1 MFKHDT
7 RAAFLAALLAPII
20 QGCSLFGVG
29 EAEYACPEP
38 GKGVCKSA
46 RQVYQDTDSPPSEG
60 LSPTPAKNYSEPDL
74 RLITPETVP
83 NRTPAQ
89 ILRIWIAP
97 WVDKQSNWH
106 SGGVVMTDIA
116 PRDWQSAIPV
126 YSPSDD

>member
-1 MFKHDT
+1 MYKPNRGVWLLT
-7 RAAFLAALLAPII
+7 GLLALMI

-29 EAEYACPEP
+29 ESEYACPEP

-46 RQVYQDTDSPPSEG
+46 RQIYQDTDDMPTENLLSIPPKIHTAPN
-60 LSPTPAKNYSEPDL
+60 LSL
-74 RLITPETVP
+74 VTPEAIP

-97 WVDKQSNWH
+97 WVDREGNWH
-106 SGGVVMTDIA
+106 SGSVVMTDIA

-126 YSPSDD
+126 YSPADD